1 MDAEHGLSVADCI
14 EEESC
19 VRVLKNFC
27 ISCTCIMKAM
37 SIAVTCQ
44 ASRGSALVHKLLT
57 KRSISAD
64 AHAEFQLFSQQL
76 WNIDTKFT
84 DF

>member
-1 MDAEHGLSVADCI
+1 MRSNSNDKFRLWASGIADHSVSFLSFVMFTFLGTDAEHGLSVADCI

-44 ASRGSALVHKLLT
+44 ASRST
-57 KRSISAD
+57 C
-64 AHAEFQLFSQQL
+64 
-76 WNIDTKFT
+76 
-84 DF
+84 